1 MDTFT
6 IAAVVSAYLVGAVPF
21 GLLFARL
28 LTGKDPRQH
37 GSKNIGATN
46 ALRTGGKLVGIL
58 TLIADI
64 VKGAVP
70 VAIVMMLEKG
80 ESLLALVALAAF
92 FGHIFPVYLGFK
104 GGKGVATMFG
114 VLIPWAPWVAVASF
128 AVWLLVFRLSRY
140 VSLASI
146 SAGAT
151 LPVAAWALSGS
162 LWLVAVGAILGCVM
176 IVRHHGNIRR
186 LLAGDELKVGGDKQ
200 GQNPSQE

>member
-1 MDTFT
+1 
-6 IAAVVSAYLVGAVPF
+6 VVSAYLVGAVPF

-37 GSKNIGATN
+37 GRKNIGATN

-80 ESLLALVALAAF
+80 EALLALVALAAF

-114 VLIPWAPWVAVASF
+114 VLIPWAPWVAVISF

-146 SAGAT
+146 SAGVT
-151 LPVAAWALSGS
+151 LPVAAFALGGS
-162 LWLVAVGAILGCVM
+162 SWLVAVGAILGCVM
-176 IVRHHGNIRR
+176 IARHHGNIRR
-186 LLAGDELKVGGDKQ
+186 LLAGEELKVGGGKQ
-200 GQNPSQE
+200 DQDPSQE